1 MKYILIIICCLLC
14 SMSALAAETQSY
26 AYEEVAG
33 DPMQARIYTLPNGLK
48 VYLSVN
54 NEKPRDLSK
63 LIIGLSPIMTYFL
76 PKTRN

>member
-1 MKYILIIICCLLC
+1 MKYILNIICCLLC

-54 NEKPRDLSK
+54 NEKPRVTAHIAVNTGS
-63 LIIGLSPIMTYFL
+63 
-76 PKTRN
+76 RNEIHS